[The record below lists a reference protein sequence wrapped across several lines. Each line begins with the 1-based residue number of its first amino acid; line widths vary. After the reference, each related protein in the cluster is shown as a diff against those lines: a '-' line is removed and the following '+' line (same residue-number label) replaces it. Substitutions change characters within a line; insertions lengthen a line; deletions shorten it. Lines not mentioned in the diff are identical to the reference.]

1 MLAAAVLPIVIGA
14 ACGSSSSSG
23 RTAATSGSSA
33 PVSSTSDAPIT
44 TVATND
50 RYPFDATSAGQFP
63 GTTLDQRLHMA
74 KQVCDSI
81 AAHGGNYPQWLTL
94 VATQGSAAV
103 VDFPVTQQVLS
114 SFSGLA
120 VKSVCPTYLEQL
132 QGALNSLASSLSS
145 ASGSTS
151 G

>member
-1 MLAAAVLPIVIGA
+1 MLLPAVLPIIVA
-14 ACGSSSSSG
+14 TACGGGSSNG
-23 RTAATSGSSA
+23 KTAAASSA
-33 PVSSTSDAPIT
+33 APSASSNTDAPIT

-63 GTTLDQRLHMA
+63 GTSLDQRLHMA

-81 AAHGGNYPQWLTL
+81 AAHGGSYPQWLTL
-94 VATQGSAAV
+94 LATQGSAAV
-103 VDFPVTQQVLS
+103 VDFPVTPTVLS

-120 VKSVCPTYLEQL
+120 VKSVCPAYLEQL

-145 ASGSTS
+145 ASSSSS